1 MRPTL
6 GTFAAM
12 AAVLPLH
19 GPPEGATARPAEVP
33 TSFAQSLRSGTAL
46 EYTPPRHI
54 GVHIG
59 VAHVLD
65 AFAGGMVVGAALPC
79 ASRCWVA
86 LGRENIPTVSSL
98 HSGTTPSSID
108 AKSLI
113 EMLARTSSVRQLNYS
128 NMLSEGVRKALCMV
142 APGRLSHLL
151 CARAGGAATQRDV
164 PQPGPSRA
172 ALPSTAC
179 RPHDARALCSAETRS
194 CCCSWHAARSE
205 IRSWQASVTRLMRR
219 RARQIS
225 TRRHAAAT
233 TTVDG
238 RTTNRCGGHLA
249 GWTSL
254 ARQSATAHRHHW
266 RSLTARSVRR
276 GLDGD
281 SARRGRLFHHLRRR
295 GRRAR
300 ARSGAGK
307 VMKKAGAD
315 FRRHVE
321 SAGNSADEVLL

>member
-1 MRPTL
+1 
-6 GTFAAM
+6 
-12 AAVLPLH
+12 
-19 GPPEGATARPAEVP
+19 
-33 TSFAQSLRSGTAL
+33 QSLRSGTAL

-65 AFAGGMVVGAALPC
+65 ALAGGMVVGAALPC

-98 HSGTTPSSID
+98 HSGTTPRSID

-142 APGRLSHLL
+142 APGSLSYLL

-194 CCCSWHAARSE
+194 CCWSWHAARSE
-205 IRSWQASVTRLMRR
+205 IRSWQ
-219 RARQIS
+219 
-225 TRRHAAAT
+225 
-233 TTVDG
+233 
-238 RTTNRCGGHLA
+238 
-249 GWTSL
+249 
-254 ARQSATAHRHHW
+254 
-266 RSLTARSVRR
+266 
-276 GLDGD
+276 
-281 SARRGRLFHHLRRR
+281 
-295 GRRAR
+295 
-300 ARSGAGK
+300 
-307 VMKKAGAD
+307 
-315 FRRHVE
+315 
-321 SAGNSADEVLL
+321 

>member
-12 AAVLPLH
+12 AVVLLLI

-33 TSFAQSLRSGTAL
+33 ASIAQSLRSGTAL

-86 LGRENIPTVSSL
+86 LGEGNFPTISGRR
-98 HSGTTPSSID
+98 SGTKLRSTN
-108 AKSLI
+108 AKALI

-128 NMLSEGVRKALCMV
+128 NMLSEGVRKALCVV
-142 APGRLSHLL
+142 APGSLSYML

-238 RTTNRCGGHLA
+238 RTANRCGA
-249 GWTSL
+249 GTSPGGP
-254 ARQSATAHRHHW
+254 AW
-266 RSLTARSVRR
+266 
-276 GLDGD
+276 
-281 SARRGRLFHHLRRR
+281 RGRAPPRT
-295 GRRAR
+295 GTT
-300 ARSGAGK
+300 GAHSPPMACA
-307 VMKKAGAD
+307 VA
-315 FRRHVE
+315 
-321 SAGNSADEVLL
+321 

>member
-6 GTFAAM
+6 GTSAAM
-12 AAVLPLH
+12 AAVLLLT

-33 TSFAQSLRSGTAL
+33 ASFAQSLRSGTAL
-46 EYTPPRHI
+46 EYTPPR
-54 GVHIG
+54 HIG

-98 HSGTTPSSID
+98 HSGTTPRSID
-108 AKSLI
+108 ATSLI

-142 APGRLSHLL
+142 APGSLSYLL

-179 RPHDARALCSAETRS
+179 RPHDARALCSAATRS
-194 CCCSWHAARSE
+194 CC
-205 IRSWQASVTRLMRR
+205 
-219 RARQIS
+219 
-225 TRRHAAAT
+225 
-233 TTVDG
+233 
-238 RTTNRCGGHLA
+238 
-249 GWTSL
+249 
-254 ARQSATAHRHHW
+254 
-266 RSLTARSVRR
+266 
-276 GLDGD
+276 
-281 SARRGRLFHHLRRR
+281 
-295 GRRAR
+295 
-300 ARSGAGK
+300 
-307 VMKKAGAD
+307 
-315 FRRHVE
+315 
-321 SAGNSADEVLL
+321 